1 MPPEPM
7 RSMREVRMRERRAGG
22 RDAWRP
28 ARMGG
33 MVAGSVCASVDIL
46 AHCVVSISDYCC
58 YLTTLVVEAAED
70 RQGQA

>member
-33 MVAGSVCASVDIL
+33 MVAGSVCASIDIL
-46 AHCVVSISDYCC
+46 AHCVVSI
-58 YLTTLVVEAAED
+58 
-70 RQGQA
+70 